1 MSDPVTVTQD
11 TFRSTVIESEI
22 PVLVDFW
29 AGWCQPCLQME
40 PALENIAAAYDGS
53 VTVAKVNVEEERGL
67 ASMFQ
72 VMSIPA
78 LFIFHG
84 GKKVVELHGRQSEAD
99 LSASLDSLI
108 SA

>member
-1 MSDPVTVTQD
+1 MPVPVTVTQD
-11 TFRSTVIESEI
+11 TFRSSVIESDV

-29 AGWCQPCLQME
+29 AGWCQPCVQME
-40 PALENIAAAYDGS
+40 PALDSIAAAYDGQ

-78 LFIFHG
+78 LMVFQG

-99 LSASLDSLI
+99 LSAVLDPLV

>member
-1 MSDPVTVTQD
+1 MTQPLVATQD
-11 TFRSTVIESEI
+11 SFRSMVIDSEK

-40 PALENIAAAYDGS
+40 PTLDEIASNYEGR

-67 ASMFQ
+67 AAMFQ

-78 LFIFHG
+78 LLVFKD
-84 GKKVVELHGRQSEAD
+84 GKKVVELHGKQSTAD
-99 LSASLDSLI
+99 LESVLDGI
-108 SA
+108 AV